1 MSYQYDIFISY
12 RRDAETLGW
21 INDHFEPLLSLRV
34 GFELQRKPKIY
45 VDKQMESG
53 SAWPAALGAALGRS
67 RMLIALWTG
76 NYLAS
81 VWCTEEL
88 TQMLGREKEAK
99 LRTAAN
105 PIGLVFPAFIHD
117 GDSFPSDLSDIQPFQ
132 IQTSFNPRM
141 AKNSQRAED
150 LDAALA
156 AQAPAIAHS
165 IHSAPP
171 WRKSWPAK
179 SAAAFYKRF
188 YRHAK
193 SVQTSVPRFT
203 RR

>member
-12 RRDAETLGW
+12 RRNPETLAW

-34 GFELQRKPKIY
+34 EFELQRKPVIY
-45 VDKQMESG
+45 IDKQMESG
-53 SAWPAALGAALGRS
+53 SAWPAALGAALGQS

-76 NYLAS
+76 NYLQS
-81 VWCTEEL
+81 VWCAEEL
-88 TQMLGREKEAK
+88 SQMLGREKEAK
-99 LRTAAN
+99 LRTAAKPN
-105 PIGLVFPAFIHD
+105 GLIVPAFIHD
-117 GDSFPSDLSDIQPFQ
+117 GDSFPADLAYIQPFQ
-132 IQTSFNPRM
+132 IQSSFNPRM
-141 AKNSQRAED
+141 ARNSQRAEE

-165 IHSAPP
+165 IRSAPA
-171 WRKSWPAK
+171 WRRAWPAK
-179 SAAAFYKRF
+179 SAAAFYRHF
-188 YRHAK
+188 HRHAK